1 MRLNLWTCWIS
12 PVLNI
17 EGIMNLRTRRGRGET
32 RVFTDS
38 LNDIMFFLMLFF
50 LLASAVANPQVVKLL
65 LPRSAAGEQSVAK
78 KTITVSVTQDL
89 KYYLDKEEIPLEN
102 LLPSLQAA
110 MQPGEE
116 LTIMLYADSS
126 VPIQNVI
133 SVMDVANKLKIRLVL
148 ATEPL
153 AN

>member
-1 MRLNLWTCWIS
+1 
-12 PVLNI
+12 
-17 EGIMNLRTRRGRGET
+17 MNLRAKRNRTEA

-65 LPRSAAGEQSVAK
+65 LPRSSAGEQSVAK
-78 KTITVSVTQDL
+78 KTVTVSVTQDL
-89 KYYLDKEEIPLEN
+89 KYFLDKQEVPYEN
-102 LLPSLQAA
+102 LTNALQAYV
-110 MQPGEE
+110 QPGEE
-116 LTIMLYADSS
+116 LTIMLYADST

-148 ATEPL
+148 ATEPIRE
-153 AN
+153 

>member
-1 MRLNLWTCWIS
+1 
-12 PVLNI
+12 
-17 EGIMNLRTRRGRGET
+17 MNLRAKRNKSEV

-50 LLASAVANPQVVKLL
+50 LLASAVSNPQVVKLL
-65 LPRSAAGEQSVAK
+65 LPRSSAGEQSVAK

-89 KYYLDKEEIPLEN
+89 KYYLDKEEVPYEN
-102 LLPSLQAA
+102 LLNAIQAYV
-110 MQPGEE
+110 QPGEE
-116 LTIMLYADSS
+116 LTVMLYADST

-153 AN
+153 RE

>member
-1 MRLNLWTCWIS
+1 
-12 PVLNI
+12 
-17 EGIMNLRTRRGRGET
+17 MNLKAKRNRSEV

-50 LLASAVANPQVVKLL
+50 LLASAVSNPQVVKLL
-65 LPRSAAGEQSVAK
+65 LPRSSAGEQSVAK

-89 KYYLDKEEIPLEN
+89 KYYLDKEEVPYEN
-102 LLPSLQAA
+102 LLNAIQAYV
-110 MQPGEE
+110 QPGEE
-116 LTIMLYADSS
+116 LTVMLYADST

-153 AN
+153 RE

>member
-1 MRLNLWTCWIS
+1 
-12 PVLNI
+12 
-17 EGIMNLRTRRGRGET
+17 MNLKAKRNKSEV

-50 LLASAVANPQVVKLL
+50 LLASAVSNPQVVKLL
-65 LPRSAAGEQSVAK
+65 LPRSSAGEQSVAK

-89 KYYLDKEEIPLEN
+89 KYYLDKEEVPYEN
-102 LLPSLQAA
+102 LLSAIQAYV
-110 MQPGEE
+110 QPGEE
-116 LTIMLYADSS
+116 LTVMLYADST

-153 AN
+153 PEQ

>member
-1 MRLNLWTCWIS
+1 
-12 PVLNI
+12 
-17 EGIMNLRTRRGRGET
+17 MNLRAKRNRSEI

-50 LLASAVANPQVVKLL
+50 LLASAVSNPQVVKLL
-65 LPRSAAGEQSVAK
+65 LPRSSAGEQSVAK
-78 KTITVSVTQDL
+78 KTVTVSVTQDL
-89 KYYLDKEEIPLEN
+89 KYFLDKEEVPYEN
-102 LLPSLQAA
+102 LLNALQAYV
-110 MQPGEE
+110 QPGEE
-116 LTIMLYADSS
+116 LTIMLYADSA

-153 AN
+153 KE

>member
-1 MRLNLWTCWIS
+1 M
-12 PVLNI
+12 
-17 EGIMNLRTRRGRGET
+17 GMNLRAKRNKSEV

-65 LPRSAAGEQSVAK
+65 LPRSSAGEQSVAK
-78 KTITVSVTQDL
+78 KTLTVSVTQDL
-89 KYYLDKEEIPLEN
+89 KYYLDKEEVPYDN
-102 LLPSLQAA
+102 LLNAIQAYV
-110 MQPGEE
+110 QPGED
-116 LTIMLYADSS
+116 LTVMLYADST

-153 AN
+153 RE